1 MLELYSHNAF
11 PSAFKEGSM
20 QKIKSITSHVVP
32 LLLDDVDTDQI
43 IPARFLKTTIKD
55 GLGEYLFT
63 DWRYHQDG
71 SPNPEFVLNQPH
83 AAGARILLA
92 GANFG
97 CGSSREHAPW
107 ALIEWGIHAVIALS
121 FADIF
126 HSNAL
131 KNGLIPVELDAG
143 MQGEI
148 ARLVHQ
154 DPSVRVTVDLLA
166 KTVSLPDGRTASF
179 PIDPFARHCLLDGI
193 DQLGYLRSFSERIL
207 AYEVAHDNT

>member
-1 MLELYSHNAF
+1 
-11 PSAFKEGSM
+11 M

-43 IPARFLKTTIKD
+43 IPARFLKTIAQD
-55 GLGEYLFT
+55 GLGEHLFT

-71 SPNPEFVLNQPH
+71 SPNPGFVLNQPH
-83 AAGARILLA
+83 VAGAQILLA

-126 HSNAL
+126 RSNSL
-131 KNGLIPVELDAG
+131 KNGLIPVELNAR
-143 MQGEI
+143 MQSEI
-148 ARLVHQ
+148 AQAVQQ
-154 DPSVRVTVDLLA
+154 DPTVHVTVDLFA
-166 KTVSLPDGRTASF
+166 KTVCLPDGRTASF
-179 PIDPFARHCLLDGI
+179 AIDPFARHCLLDGI
-193 DQLGYLRSFSERIL
+193 DQLGYLLSFSERIL
-207 AYEVAHDNT
+207 TYEATHDNA